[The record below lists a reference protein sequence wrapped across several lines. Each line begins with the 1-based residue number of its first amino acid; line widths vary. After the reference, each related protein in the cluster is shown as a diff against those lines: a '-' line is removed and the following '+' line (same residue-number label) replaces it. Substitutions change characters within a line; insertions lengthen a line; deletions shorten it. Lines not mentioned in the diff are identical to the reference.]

1 MIILKHLTIERFRLL
16 RSMNLHFPQR
26 GSILIQG
33 PNEAGKS
40 AFIESIYFVLYGE
53 TLTARRGNRS
63 LDDLILYGAA
73 SAVVSLTLSVG
84 TSELTITRTI
94 ERGNGQKASLLVQQL
109 GSPDEPLITDLTAVN
124 ERIISALGK
133 LDGTTLRNSGLIE
146 QKGLTRLETLSES
159 ERETT
164 IRNLQGLDIVP
175 ELLERFQ
182 VSPEDDQKLSE
193 HSDRLTLAEVQVHIP
208 QVRAQLAQLEEALDA
223 VQVHDYLAGIEQQ
236 EIEISELEQALENIH
251 SKRLELKSR
260 QGRIQ
265 QLKKADATLSEIIAS
280 YDDIAEAHRELP
292 ALEQQIADL
301 ERRER
306 EELPKVEK
314 RVNDLA
320 ELTRSFGTL
329 QRMSNDLLTAV
340 ESIKELEQ
348 DLLEHNEAK
357 QNLRALN
364 EQITQARS
372 RLRSTQ
378 ASWQELD
385 DQRRAQRPLLED
397 RLQRLLYLSERLD
410 HLTQLEQNYT
420 RRVSGQPLAEENES
434 QLRQVMRD
442 LEDAENKKE
451 LVEQEAGQVQQQAD
465 ELEKIWRQ
473 FSIRRQVEEWHRLK
487 GLSQGLAQA
496 EQHVYQARQ
505 QQAVLTD
512 QAVQANRVANR
523 SLVFMILCAAVLGF
537 SLIGVFITLQM
548 SYTVLAIAL
557 FILCV
562 ILIFPILFLWQT
574 YSKAHAQERM
584 IKQQEQEALSRVGLM
599 VAAREAAMRMAGN
612 EEAIHQIESEIR
624 ALGGTSPQSLEDAQA
639 FLDRTYDQGDVDDAR
654 QNMQSKLDEAH
665 VVHNKVNVAME
676 AVAALRKK
684 CTRLEEQRQQEQ
696 WDKLEENLQND
707 QAVVELMH
715 QEITLLAGQE
725 NLPLPSINAR
735 LQASPV
741 PSSQAFGSGAL
752 PMINLEEED
761 LVGMPELEGLIAS
774 TIKATEHEI
783 TSLDGKLDMAR
794 MLANQMKEQQAALDT
809 LVVRQNAVE
818 DRDAQFQMNS
828 PEQQV
833 EHAREQQQ
841 ALRGAL
847 QSLQDSLRQRVK
859 PLGVS
864 FGQTA
869 VGTAENVARKQLEE
883 LHITLGKKI
892 MLQERSAHYTE
903 LLNNRQEALSELYKQ
918 LAKFSNTLGSWI
930 VPLNPFAEALTA
942 LRTRCQ
948 HELQEANEEGILREL
963 ESLQEHEGASL
974 VKIQLCQQEVGSS
987 QESISAV
994 LTLHGS
1000 PDVTSYTSADLQ
1012 QRWSLLGNYTLE
1024 DRDRLEDEYT
1034 TCQQDLTGLEQREQ
1048 DLSQKLGTAGEVLH
1062 LELARDQMEQE
1073 ERSYQTKKHGRQL
1086 VQEAEQRLLSKM
1098 LPRTEYYMRQILPL
1112 LTGGRY
1118 NDVHLTTEIT
1128 DNTSSSGAFQIQVWD
1143 AAAGAYVPTSVLS
1156 GGASDLL
1163 SLALRLAF
1171 AIATLPRDLNAA
1183 PGFVLLDE
1191 PLSSFDRGRAQ
1202 ALVDVVT
1209 GEVLSQ
1215 HFEQIILLSHSD
1227 AFDPA
1232 MFPYHLYMDNGLMV
1246 ESNLPIVPAAL
1257 TPAGGTLSGDDQSAS
1272 IPDDDDFADLDDFD
1286 DFAPFDDHD
1295 RTVAVAAVKLP
1306 LSNK

>member
-40 AFIESIYFVLYGE
+40 ALIESIYFVLYGE
-53 TLTARRGNRS
+53 TLAARRGNRS

-94 ERGNGQKASLLVQQL
+94 ERGNGQQASLLVQQL
-109 GSPDEPLITDLTAVN
+109 GSPDEPALTDLVTVN
-124 ERIISALGK
+124 ERIITILGK
-133 LDGTTLRNSGLIE
+133 LDGTTLRDSGLIE
-146 QKGLTRLETLSES
+146 QKGLTRLETISES

-164 IRNLQGLDIVP
+164 IRNLQGLDIVT

-182 VSPEDDQKLSE
+182 ISPEDDQRLNVSSE
-193 HSDRLTLAEVQVHIP
+193 RLTLAEVQAHIP
-208 QVRAQLAQLEEALDA
+208 QVRTQLAQLEEALDA

-236 EIEISELEQALENIH
+236 ELEIGELEQALEDIH

-280 YDDIAEAHRELP
+280 YDDIADAHRELP

-306 EELPKVEK
+306 EELPKIEK
-314 RVNDLA
+314 RVSDLA

-348 DLLEHNEAK
+348 DQHEHNEVK
-357 QNLRALN
+357 QNLRLLN
-364 EQITQARS
+364 EQVAQSRS
-372 RLRSTQ
+372 HLRSTQ
-378 ASWQELD
+378 KSWQDLE
-385 DQRRAQRPLLED
+385 DQRRIQRPRLED
-397 RLQRLLYLSERLD
+397 RLKRLLFLSERLA
-410 HLTQLEQNYT
+410 HLTQLEKNYT
-420 RRVSGQPLAEENES
+420 RRVSGQSLAEENES
-434 QLRQVMRD
+434 QLRKIMRD
-442 LEDAENKKE
+442 LEDTENERE
-451 LVEQEAGQVQQQAD
+451 LGELEAKRIQQQAD
-465 ELEKIWRQ
+465 DLEKIWRQ
-473 FSIRRQVEEWHRLK
+473 LSIRRQVEEWYRLK
-487 GLSQGLAQA
+487 GLSQGLTQA
-496 EQHVYQARQ
+496 EQHVNQALQ
-505 QQAVLTD
+505 QQSVLTG
-512 QAVQANRVANR
+512 QAVKARGLANR
-523 SLVFMILCAAVLGF
+523 SMGFMSLCGAIIFLL
-537 SLIGVFITLQM
+537 LIGAWIVSSTFVALTIVCFAVCI
-548 SYTVLAIAL
+548 VLIIPIFL
-557 FILCV
+557 F
-562 ILIFPILFLWQT
+562 WRA
-574 YSKAHAQERM
+574 YSKAHTQELAF
-584 IKQQEQEALSRVGLM
+584 KQQEQDALGRVSMM
-599 VAAREAAMRMAGN
+599 VAAREAAMRIAGS
-612 EEAIHQIESEIR
+612 EEVIQRVENEIR
-624 ALGGTSPQSLEDAQA
+624 SLGGTIPQSLEDAQA
-639 FLDRTYDQGDVDDAR
+639 FLDRTRDQS
-654 QNMQSKLDEAH
+654 NPDEAQQSM
-665 VVHNKVNVAME
+665 KSKQDEANVAHNQVNAIME
-676 AVAALRKK
+676 SVTALRKERA
-684 CTRLEEQRQQEQ
+684 RLEEQRKQEQ
-696 WDKLEENLQND
+696 WDNLEQNLFND
-707 QAVVELMH
+707 QSAVELMH

-735 LQASPV
+735 IQASPV
-741 PSSQAFGSGAL
+741 PSLQSFGSGAL
-752 PMINLEEED
+752 PIVDLEED
-761 LVGMPELEGLIAS
+761 NLVGMPALEDLIES

-783 TSLDGKLDMAR
+783 SSLDGKLDMSRA
-794 MLANQMKEQQAALDT
+794 LANQAKEQQAALDT
-809 LVVRQNAVE
+809 LLVRQNAVE
-818 DRDAQFQMNS
+818 DRDAQFQMNN

-833 EHAREQQQ
+833 EHAREQQM

-859 PLGVS
+859 PLGVA

-883 LHITLGKKI
+883 LHITLGKKV
-892 MLQERSAHYTE
+892 MFQESYGHYTE
-903 LLNNRQEALSELYKQ
+903 LLNNRQEALSEHYKQ

-930 VPLNPFAEALTA
+930 VPLNPFAEALIA

-948 HELQEANEEGILREL
+948 KELLEANEGGILQEL
-963 ESLQEHEGASL
+963 ESLQGYEGASL
-974 VKIQLCQQEVGSS
+974 AKIQLCQQEILGG
-987 QESISAV
+987 QESISAI
-994 LTLHGS
+994 LILHGC
-1000 PDVTSYTSADLQ
+1000 PDVTSYAPADLILL
-1012 QRWSLLGNYTLE
+1012 WPLLGNYTLE
-1024 DRDRLEDEYT
+1024 DRDHLEDEYT
-1034 TCQQDLTGLEQREQ
+1034 TCQQDLNEQEQREQ
-1048 DLSQKLGTAGEVLH
+1048 SLSQKLGSAGELLD
-1062 LELARDQMEQE
+1062 LEQTRAQMEKE
-1073 ERSYQTKKHGRQL
+1073 DRSYQTKKHGHLL
-1086 VQEAEQRLLSKM
+1086 VQEAEQRLLSKI
-1098 LPRTEYYMRQILPL
+1098 LPRTEYYMQQILPL

-1118 NDVHLTTEIT
+1118 NDVHLITENV
-1128 DNTSSSGAFQIQVWD
+1128 DNTSNSGAFQIQVWD
-1143 AAAGAYVPTSVLS
+1143 TAAGEYVPTSVLS
-1156 GGASDLL
+1156 GGAADLL

-1209 GEVLSQ
+1209 GDVLSQ

-1246 ESNLPIVPAAL
+1246 ESNLPIVPAAI
-1257 TPAGGTLSGDDQSAS
+1257 TPVAGALSNDNQAAL

-1286 DFAPFDDHD
+1286 DFAPLDEHD

-1306 LSNK
+1306 SNNK